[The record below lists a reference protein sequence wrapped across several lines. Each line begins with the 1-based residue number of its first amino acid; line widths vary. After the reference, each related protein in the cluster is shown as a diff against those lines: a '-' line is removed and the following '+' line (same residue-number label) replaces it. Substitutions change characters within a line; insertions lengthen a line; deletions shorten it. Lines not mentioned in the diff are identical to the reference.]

1 MITQMSVTELKKILD
16 NNPDAVLVD
25 VREVAEF
32 REIRAKR
39 AQLVPLSQFS
49 VEQVQRLAPDKK
61 VPVYLICR
69 SGARSM
75 RAAQILEQA
84 GYSDLVNIEGGT
96 NAWAYNGYEVAHG

>member
-1 MITQMSVTELKKILD
+1 MTVTELKKVLD
-16 NNPDAVLVD
+16 NDPEAILVD

-32 REIRAKR
+32 TEIRAKR

-49 VEQVQRLAPDKK
+49 VDHVRQLAPDLS
-61 VPVYLICR
+61 VPIYLICR

-84 GYSDLVNIEGGT
+84 GYSNLVNIEGGT
-96 NAWAYNGYEVAHG
+96 NAWAYNGFEVAHG